1 MTTSVDA
8 RRAARLTGAE
18 KERYVRALFDRIATP
33 YDRLN
38 RRISLG
44 RDERWR
50 EMLVAESGAAPG
62 YSVVDLGTGTGELAI
77 RFAEVV
83 GSEGRVTGVDLSANM
98 LAVAE
103 EKVKHAR
110 LSGVTF
116 QQGNACETG
125 LPSSCADIVSM
136 GWCLRN
142 CGDTRAALHEALR
155 ILKPGGV
162 FVCLDMS
169 RPSFAPVRGLFFL
182 HRHLLMPIQARLAG
196 ADREAYRYLACSTD
210 HFPDRRGLE
219 HLLHTAGFN
228 GVASRGLMLGAVA
241 LHRAEKPEHPHL
253 AR

>member
-8 RRAARLTGAE
+8 RHAARLTGAE
-18 KERYVRALFDRIATP
+18 KERYVRALFDRIAKP

-38 RRISLG
+38 NRISLG

-50 EMLVAESGAAPG
+50 RMLVAESGAAPG
-62 YSVVDLGTGTGELAI
+62 YTVVDLGTGTGELALQ
-77 RFAEVV
+77 FARAT
-83 GSEGRVTGVDLSANM
+83 GPEGRVTGVDLSANM

-103 EKVKHAR
+103 EKVKCAG
-110 LSGVTF
+110 LSHVEF
-116 QQGNACETG
+116 RQGNASATG
-125 LPSSCADIVSM
+125 LPSSSADIVSM

-142 CGDTRAALHEALR
+142 CGDTHAALIEVLR

-182 HRHLLMPIQARLAG
+182 HRHLVMPLQARAAG
-196 ADREAYRYLACSTD
+196 ADGEAYRYLACSTD

-219 HLLHTAGFN
+219 HVLRTAGFN
-228 GVASRGLMLGAVA
+228 GVGSRALMLGAVA

-253 AR
+253 AD